1 MKIVLGFIVAPKIQ
15 QGKWTYYMQTK
26 YIARKIQLIM
36 DKELIIILFG
46 IFEPMSKILKS
57 SGISSMVVLCEMQQI
72 GPSEI
77 RVFPLPFWSGNK
89 ILWGSHH
96 FLFFRAQEES
106 QWHPLLVF
114 VQYCPMQ
121 ATFVYSIW

>member
-26 YIARKIQLIM
+26 YIASKIQLIM

-57 SGISSMVVLCEMQQI
+57 SGISSMVVLCEVQQI

-77 RVFPLPFWSGNK
+77 RVFPLPF
-89 ILWGSHH
+89 
-96 FLFFRAQEES
+96 
-106 QWHPLLVF
+106 
-114 VQYCPMQ
+114 
-121 ATFVYSIW
+121 